1 MENKKPVKADRSAIF
16 PVVGMKCAVS
26 ANTVGKTVSN
36 IKGVTA
42 ADVNFAAGTLSV
54 SWDSSLTDP
63 EEMARALDRAG
74 YALISD
80 HD

>member
-16 PVVGMKCAVS
+16 PVVGMMCAVC

-36 IKGVTA
+36 IKGVTS

-63 EEMARALDRAG
+63 EEMARAQIGRA
-74 YALISD
+74 
-80 HD
+80 HV